1 MVRSVVLLSNIHT
14 CTSPHENPQIVRVAP
29 NELSYIHESAW
40 KDIYSSH
47 RETGQHKKHLVP
59 IPDGIYGLFS
69 NPSDEQHARYRKKT
83 SPAFSDKSVREKDN
97 IIQKYISVLIRK
109 LKSMPKGESVDL
121 LHWLDCAAVDITGHL
136 TFGESFHSL

>member
-1 MVRSVVLLSNIHT
+1 MIQ
-14 CTSPHENPQIVRVAP
+14 QIVRVAP

-47 RETGQHKKHLVP
+47 RETGQHKKHIVP
-59 IPDGIYGLFS
+59 LPDGRYGVFS
-69 NPSDEQHARYRKKT
+69 NPSDKEHARFRKKM
-83 SPAFSDKSVREKDN
+83 SPGFSDKSVREKEST
-97 IIQKYISVLIRK
+97 IQSYISHLIQR
-109 LKSMPKGESVDL
+109 LKSIPKGEPVDL